1 MPRHIAYL
9 ITEDWFFA
17 SHFMARAKAAR
28 DAGYRVS
35 VLCRTGDAAAELR
48 QAGFEIIGIPFV
60 RARLN
65 PAAEAML
72 LRRIAHEYRVLRPD
86 IVHHIALKPIVLGT
100 LAARLAGVRAVV
112 NAPVGLGFVFTSAR
126 AKARALR
133 VPVSLA
139 LRATLGAG
147 NATAIFEND
156 EDRDAIVAQG
166 LARRAATVLI
176 PGAGVDVDEFHP
188 HPEPPGPVKIILVA
202 RMLRDKG
209 IAEFINAAKLL
220 KSRGI
225 VADFVLAGGPDPGN
239 PNSLTEA
246 ELRDAAASGAVTWL
260 GPRRGIAALLAGSH
274 IACLP
279 SYREG
284 LPKSLLEAMA
294 AGLSCVATDVP
305 GCRCLVY
312 HGETGLLVPPRDAA
326 ALADALALLIADPA
340 LRARMGAAGR
350 QRAVRE
356 FADPI
361 ICAATLAV
369 YDRAIRKEYES

>member
-100 LAARLAGVRAVV
+100 LAARRAGVRAVV
-112 NAPVGLGFVFTSAR
+112 NAPVGLGFVFTSPR

-133 VPVSLA
+133 LPVSLA

-156 EDRDAIVAQG
+156 EDRDATIAQG
-166 LARRAATVLI
+166 LVRRGATVLI
-176 PGAGVDVDEFHP
+176 PGAGVDVEEFHP
-188 HPEPPGPVKIILVA
+188 HPEPPGRVKIILVA

-209 IAEFINAAKLL
+209 IVEFIDAAKLL
-220 KSRGI
+220 KARG
-225 VADFVLAGGPDPGN
+225 VAADFVLAGGPDPGN
-239 PNSLTEA
+239 PNSFTEA
-246 ELRDAAASGAVTWL
+246 GLREAASGVAEWL
-260 GPRRGIAALLAGSH
+260 GPRRDIAALLAGSH

-294 AGLSCVATDVP
+294 AGLPCVATDVP
-305 GCRCLVY
+305 GCRSLVR

-326 ALADALALLIADPA
+326 ALADALARLIADPA

-350 QRAVRE
+350 HRAVAE